1 MHLLD
6 FMAAVQRAPSIAEL
20 DRLLKHYLEGLG
32 FSGYTFSYF
41 GRTRGR
47 GQELHHEVVSQKMR
61 VWHDYYHE
69 EQHDNTDST
78 HHAVYKSLLPI
89 FWSVA
94 EQLKDSKTMKERKMR
109 ESSLKFGVMAGLSIP
124 LHGPGGDFAELTLRQ
139 FQGEECM
146 KDWASHQQEWLFAAL
161 AYFNCLREQI
171 IVSQVSATGLLTTRE
186 MQCLNL
192 LAENYAVAEIA
203 NRLSMSERT
212 VNFHIQNINH
222 KFKVRNK
229 YEALSKAK
237 ELGVI
242 A

>member
-1 MHLLD
+1 MHLID
-6 FMAAVQRAPSIAEL
+6 FITALQGAKTIAEL
-20 DRLLKHYLEGLG
+20 DRLLKLYLEGQG

-41 GRTRGR
+41 GRTRAH

-69 EQHDNTDST
+69 EHHDNTDST
-78 HHAVYKSLLPI
+78 HQAVYKSLLPV
-89 FWSVA
+89 FWDVA
-94 EQLKDSKTMKERKMR
+94 EQLKHSKTAKERAMR
-109 ESSLKFGVMAGLSIP
+109 EASLKFGVMEGLSVP

-139 FQGEECM
+139 FKGEACM
-146 KDWASHQQEWLFAAL
+146 KDWESHQQEWLFAAF
-161 AYFNCLREQI
+161 AYFNCLREQC
-171 IVSQVSATGLLTTRE
+171 IVSQVSKTGLLTNRE
-186 MQCLNL
+186 MQCLSL
-192 LAENYAVAEIA
+192 LAENYAVSEIA
-203 NRLSMSERT
+203 SKLNMSERT

-229 YEALSKAK
+229 YEALSKAR